1 MKASFGQGQ
10 VALSWLQRDGT
21 RVARLEIS
29 NPSRLNV
36 VGTRELE
43 EMARALAEV
52 AQVGIDGGLR
62 ALVLSGAGEK
72 AFIGGADLRELATLD
87 ESSARTFITRLHGIC
102 RSLRELPVPV
112 IAAVR
117 GYCLGAGL
125 EVAAS
130 CDMRVAGRDAVF
142 GMPEVL
148 VGIPSVIE
156 AALLPQLVGW
166 GRAREMMLTG
176 RTYDAAEALEMGLV
190 EETVAVE
197 SLEAAVERRLGWIAR
212 ASARAIAAQKQLFLT
227 WERGSLQEGIEA
239 GVDALAA
246 AYRWP
251 DPRERMRDFLDR
263 KRATST
269 PRARE

>member
-1 MKASFGQGQ
+1 MI
-10 VALSWLQRDGT
+10 LSWQEREGA
-21 RVARLEIS
+21 RVARLEVS
-29 NPSRLNV
+29 QPRRLNV
-36 VGTRELE
+36 VGTPELE
-43 EMARALAEV
+43 KLAHALDLVAEV
-52 AQVGIDGGLR
+52 GLDGGLR
-62 ALVLSGAGEK
+62 ALVLRGGGEK
-72 AFIGGADLRELATLD
+72 AFIGGADLRELAAFD
-87 ESSARTFITRLHGIC
+87 ERSARAFITRLHGIC

-130 CDMRVAGRDAVF
+130 CDMRVASMDAVF

-176 RTYDAAEALEMGLV
+176 RTYDAAEALAMGLV
-190 EETVAVE
+190 EETVPVD
-197 SLEAAVERRLGWIAR
+197 SLEAAVERRLAWIAR
-212 ASARAIAAQKQLFLT
+212 ASARALAAQKQLFLT
-227 WERGSLQEGIEA
+227 WERGSLEEGIAA

-251 DPRERMRDFLDR
+251 DPGERMREFFSR
-263 KRATST
+263 KEVGKRT
-269 PRARE
+269 